1 VDWNRKK
8 ASYESGDF
16 GLINCHNRTLLGE
29 KRYDAVRGVCFMD
42 TLDLGFVRT
51 GWNHANPENIRN
63 MYMEDYPKSA

>member
-1 VDWNRKK
+1 M
-8 ASYESGDF
+8 
-16 GLINCHNRTLLGE
+16 GE

-63 MYMEDYPKSA
+63 MYMEDYKPIIAGDNWRILVKIQVQIPND